1 MTYHRVHFH
10 RYQYREDPDMHVFG
24 RHYHNQETP
33 WDQAPP
39 WAIELGLMVSRLLGN
54 TESIMIDTSKIIAA
68 VAAERTKV
76 DSLIALANGQS
87 VTMKDLSAQL
97 AAAIATGD
105 PAALAQV
112 QADLDKASSDLDT
125 ETAAVTAAI
134 AANTPPGPTPTP

>member
-1 MTYHRVHFH
+1 
-10 RYQYREDPDMHVFG
+10 MHVFG
-24 RHYHNQETP
+24 RHYHNHETP

-97 AAAIATGD
+97 AAAIAAGD

-134 AANTPPGPTPTP
+134 DANTPPSPTP